1 MDGVLKD
8 KTMTTRKIRL
18 AIMASGKGSNAEAI
32 IKFSL
37 KKEAAFEVVVII
49 TNNPDAGVI
58 EIAKKYSVVWE
69 CINFKS
75 YINQSDATSRLIETI
90 DKMKVEMIALAGYL
104 QLIPEELINKFPN
117 RILNIH
123 PSLLPKYGGK
133 GMYGLRV
140 HKKVIENRE
149 QISGSSVHIV
159 ENEYD
164 SGKILCQS
172 RVKIEE
178 NELPM
183 TLSEKVLQEEHI
195 VYPLVLNEQSKQII
209 SGL

>member
-1 MDGVLKD
+1 
-8 KTMTTRKIRL
+8 MTTRKIRL
-18 AIMASGKGSNAEAI
+18 AIMASGNGSNAEAI
-32 IKFSL
+32 IKFS
-37 KKEAAFEVVVII
+37 KESKAVYEVVLVI

-58 EIAKKYSVVWE
+58 EIAKKYSVVCE
-69 CINFKS
+69 
-75 YINQSDATSRLIETI
+75 YINPKDYINKSDAAAGLIETLEHYQI
-90 DKMKVEMIALAGYL
+90 EMVALAGYL
-104 QLIPEELINKFPN
+104 QLIPEELIQKYPG

-123 PSLLPKYGGK
+123 PALLPKYGGK

-159 ENEYD
+159 EIEYD
-164 SGKILCQS
+164 SGKILCQT

-178 NELPM
+178 NESPA
-183 TLSEKVLQEEHI
+183 TLSEKVLQEEHF

>member
-1 MDGVLKD
+1 MN
-8 KTMTTRKIRL
+8 TRKIRL

-32 IKFSL
+32 IKFSRE
-37 KKEAAFEVVVII
+37 KEAAFQVVLII
-49 TNNPDAGVI
+49 TNNPEAGVI
-58 EIAKKYSVVWE
+58 DVAKRHSTNWE
-69 CINFKS
+69 CINAKG
-75 YINQSDATSRLIETI
+75 YVNKEDAEIKLLESIE
-90 DKMKVEMIALAGYL
+90 KNGVEMIALAGYL
-104 QLIPEELINKFPN
+104 QLIPQKLIDKFPD

-159 ENEYD
+159 ESEYD

-172 RVKIEE
+172 LVTIDE
-178 NELPM
+178 NEMPI
-183 TLSEKVLQEEHI
+183 TLSEKVLQVEHTI
-195 VYPLVLNEQSKQII
+195 YPLVLNEQSKQII